1 MAKTFYTELDI
12 ELLFK
17 QGVTS
22 LVVNEDVVL
31 TELAR
36 EKAERLG
43 VALVREDESPPS
55 APVRP
60 YLTQT
65 SPSTTAASAAKTG
78 GTSNK
83 AALRQQVRDKVIAP
97 LGNEVDPKLLETIIS
112 RVLDNVGISKHKL
125 MSYFPR
131 PTTIRITHG

>member
-36 EKAERLG
+36 EKAERL
-43 VALVREDESPPS
+43 VAY
-55 APVRP
+55 
-60 YLTQT
+60 YLFCNF
-65 SPSTTAASAAKTG
+65 G
-78 GTSNK
+78 
-83 AALRQQVRDKVIAP
+83 RQK
-97 LGNEVDPKLLETIIS
+97 
-112 RVLDNVGISKHKL
+112 NVGQV
-125 MSYFPR
+125 
-131 PTTIRITHG
+131 